1 LNVSLKDSWADFSQ
15 KFTALNTRERWMIFG
30 AVLCVFYGLY
40 SYSLEPV
47 LQRQQVLKNEISQDV
62 MQKQT
67 LEQQLAV
74 LTSSNDAVSETP
86 EQLEMQALQDNIIS
100 LDQNIESLK
109 NTLIRPEKMP
119 DLLSDLLHQN
129 EQLSLVSLKTLAPKG
144 LFENDNPTEKV
155 ANQNDLPIFKHGVEI
170 TIKGH
175 YLDLLNYIA
184 GVEAM
189 PWHVLWDKANLEVE
203 SEPSTPFPLS
213 QITLTVYTLSLDK
226 NWLSI

>member
-1 LNVSLKDSWADFSQ
+1 LNPSLKDSWADLSQ
-15 KFTALNTRERWMIFG
+15 KFTALNARERWMIFG

-62 MQKQT
+62 MQRQS

-74 LTSSNDAVSETP
+74 FTTQNKDVSATP
-86 EQLEMQALQDNIIS
+86 EQLQVQALQDNIIA
-100 LDQNIESLK
+100 LNQEIENLK

-129 EQLSLVSLKTLAPKG
+129 EKLTLVSLKTLPPKG
-144 LFENDNPTEKV
+144 LFEEVNPTKKV
-155 ANQNDLPIFKHGVEI
+155 VNQNDLPIFKHGVEI
-170 TIKGH
+170 SIKGH
-175 YLDLLNYIA
+175 YLDLLNYIT
-184 GVEAM
+184 GVEDM

-203 SEPSTPFPLS
+203 SEPTTPFPLS

>member
-1 LNVSLKDSWADFSQ
+1 LNASLKDSWADMSQ
-15 KFTALNTRERWMIFG
+15 KFIALNARERWMIFG
-30 AVLCVFYGLY
+30 AVLCIFYGLY
-40 SYSLEPV
+40 SYSLEPI
-47 LQRQQVLKNEISQDV
+47 LKRQQVLKNEITQDV
-62 MQKQT
+62 MQNQS

-74 LTSSNDAVSETP
+74 FTTSNGAVSASP
-86 EQLEMQALQDNIIS
+86 EQLKVQELQDNIIAQ
-100 LDQNIESLK
+100 DQDIESLK

-129 EQLSLVSLKTLAPKG
+129 EKLTLVSLKTLTPKG
-144 LFENDNPTEKV
+144 LFEEVNPPNKV
-155 ANQNDLPIFKHGVEI
+155 VNQHDLPIFKHGVEI
-170 TIKGH
+170 SIKGH

-184 GVEAM
+184 GVEDM